1 MLIRVNGIIYQSWKV
16 FANKHN
22 LPYANFK
29 REIKKRNLEYK
40 VQWVDNDNC
49 VFTSFNEMC
58 RAHNVDPYFV
68 AKNILQ
74 KGMTVAEALSVERVT
89 RKINNGFTF
98 NGRHYNNLGD
108 LCDSYGI
115 SRYTFYKR
123 IRKGETWEQAL
134 DHKSRKSMPKKFYPY
149 EGKMLSAKE
158 ISKQLNISES
168 GFYYHL
174 KKHGADNIDEVIKT
188 IKELNYLYTDLE
200 GRRFKSLK
208 ALCFANKIN
217 YYTVLNYTRRR
228 GFPLDKA
235 IKRLQNSKRT
245 YLAKSKSL

>member
-1 MLIRVNGIIYQSWKV
+1 MKG
-16 FANKHN
+16 N
-22 LPYANFK
+22 LYMENQIQF
-29 REIKKRNLEYK
+29 
-40 VQWVDNDNC
+40 
-49 VFTSFNEMC
+49 
-58 RAHNVDPYFV
+58 
-68 AKNILQ
+68 
-74 KGMTVAEALSVERVT
+74 
-89 RKINNGFTF
+89 
-98 NGRHYNNLGD
+98 
-108 LCDSYGI
+108 
-115 SRYTFYKR
+115 
-123 IRKGETWEQAL
+123 ETWKNQVEDITPQEQIDCLRIIELNISNICNLKCPFCPQSKDWNPSRDFMSL
-134 DHKSRKSMPKKFYPY
+134 DTVI
-149 EGKMLSAKE
+149 E
-158 ISKQLNISES
+158 ISKQLKISES
-168 GFYYHL
+168 RFYYHL